1 MALLIV
7 FVVLF
12 GLGFGLE
19 ALVRGTL
26 VADYYGPADYAR
38 INGVLGAFVV
48 GARAVGPLLAGL
60 AGAAF
65 GGYELVFVAAAALC
79 LASAATLV
87 VAHRAHSSEINLVGR

>member
-1 MALLIV
+1 MALLSV

-60 AGAAF
+60 AGTAF
-65 GGYELVFVAAAALC
+65 GGYEPVFIATSALF
-79 LASAATLV
+79 LASAAILV
-87 VAHRAHSSEINLVGR
+87 RAQRAHRSEITGAGR